1 MPKRLPSSNKESML
15 LGDDLISEDLISLD
29 SEEDQE
35 TKAQARKTLP
45 KVQHPT
51 GIKSNGE
58 LPAQAKSK
66 PVGKW
71 VQIEYFF
78 LQFEKQ

>member
-35 TKAQARKTLP
+35 TKVQARKTLP
-45 KVQHPT
+45 NVKHPT
-51 GIKSNGE
+51 GINSGGE
-58 LPAQAKSK
+58 LPVQVKSK
-66 PVGKW
+66 PVGK
-71 VQIEYFF
+71 
-78 LQFEKQ
+78 

>member
-51 GIKSNGE
+51 GIKSSGE
-58 LPAQAKSK
+58 LPIQAKSK
-66 PVGKW
+66 PVGK
-71 VQIEYFF
+71 
-78 LQFEKQ
+78 